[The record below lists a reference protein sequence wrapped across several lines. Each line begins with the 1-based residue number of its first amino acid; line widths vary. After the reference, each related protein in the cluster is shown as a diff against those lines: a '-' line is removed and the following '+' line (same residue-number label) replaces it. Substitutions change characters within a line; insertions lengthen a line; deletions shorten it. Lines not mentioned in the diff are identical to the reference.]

1 MNIIWIIAALL
12 VGLAAGGVIMYVTM
26 RRRYGDREA
35 VAELRAEF
43 DQYKAQV
50 TEHFVETADLVNTL
64 TRTYKNVFDH
74 LETGAYRL
82 VGEETLRQQLDTVDE
97 APVLIE
103 YIGQRRT
110 ESEEHAEEPVAEA
123 RPEPTSRPATPAPLA
138 DETDDEAP
146 SSEDESAPPAKPPR
160 T

>member
-1 MNIIWIIAALL
+1 MNWIWIIVALL
-12 VGLAAGGVIMYVTM
+12 LGFAGGGVVVYFTM

-35 VAELRAEF
+35 VAELRSEF
-43 DQYKAQV
+43 DQYKSQV
-50 TEHFVETADLVNTL
+50 TEHFIETADLVNTL

-97 APVLIE
+97 APVMIE

-110 ESEEHAEEPVAEA
+110 Q
-123 RPEPTSRPATPAPLA
+123 A
-138 DETDDEAP
+138 DEGADTASDETRSMSASEPLTAPASADEEAP
-146 SSEDESAPPAKPPR
+146 PSEDEGAPPAKPPR

>member
-1 MNIIWIIAALL
+1 MNWIWIIVALL
-12 VGLAAGGVIMYVTM
+12 VGLAVGGVGMYLTM

-35 VAELRAEF
+35 VAELRSEF
-43 DQYKAQV
+43 EQYKARV

-64 TRTYKNVFDH
+64 TRTYKNVYDH

-110 ESEEHAEEPVAEA
+110 EPEDDVGASATEPHDEAKTPRAEA
-123 RPEPTSRPATPAPLA
+123 TGIGDGEG
-138 DETDDEAP
+138 EEAP
-146 SSEDESAPPAKPPR
+146 PSVDEGAPPAKPPR

>member
-1 MNIIWIIAALL
+1 MNWIWIIVALV
-12 VGLAAGGVIMYVTM
+12 VGLAVGGIAMYLTM

-35 VAELRAEF
+35 VAELRSEF
-43 DQYKAQV
+43 EQYKARV

-64 TRTYKNVFDH
+64 TKTYKNVYDH

-97 APVLIE
+97 APVMIE

-110 ESEEHAEEPVAEA
+110 EPEEDVREPAPEPRAEPEA
-123 RPEPTSRPATPAPLA
+123 RRAMSTPIGNG
-138 DETDDEAP
+138 DDEGAP
-146 SSEDESAPPAKPPR
+146 PSEDEGAPPAKPPR